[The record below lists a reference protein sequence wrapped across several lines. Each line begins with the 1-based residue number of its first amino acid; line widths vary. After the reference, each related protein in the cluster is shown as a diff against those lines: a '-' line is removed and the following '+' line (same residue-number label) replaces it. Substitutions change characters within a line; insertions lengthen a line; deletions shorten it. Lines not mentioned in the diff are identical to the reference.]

1 MYRACY
7 ETLEGV
13 VNYGQ
18 GNLVKK
24 KKKDAFTVDLEGREF
39 QEENHGQT
47 GYLVT

>member
-24 KKKDAFTVDLEGREF
+24 KKKMHLLWILK
-39 QEENHGQT
+39 EENFKRKIMVK
-47 GYLVT
+47 LVIW